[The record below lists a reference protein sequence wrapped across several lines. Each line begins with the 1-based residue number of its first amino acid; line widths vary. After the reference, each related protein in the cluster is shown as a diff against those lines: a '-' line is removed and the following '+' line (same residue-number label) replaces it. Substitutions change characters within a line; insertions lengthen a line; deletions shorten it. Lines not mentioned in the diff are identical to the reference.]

1 MTASLTRHRTRDA
14 LTLDQ
19 AKTELRNLGYE
30 IRDQFPTSP
39 GTCIA
44 LLDGGGWHVTV
55 VLAEHQ
61 VHAHQIVLLSRTA
74 AGRPNRLVCFVDS
87 QVVNHERQPLDVSH
101 AVAAARKFASNV
113 AHATELAAGTA
124 RWAVTR

>member
-1 MTASLTRHRTRDA
+1 MTATLTRHRTRDA

-30 IRDQFPTSP
+30 IRDQFPSSP
-39 GTCIA
+39 GTCIG
-44 LLDGGGWHVTV
+44 LLAGGGFHVTI

-61 VHAHQIVLLSRTA
+61 IHAHQIVLLSRVAT
-74 AGRPNRLVCFVDS
+74 GESNKLVKFVDS

-101 AVAAARKFASNV
+101 AVAAARKFAADV
-113 AHATELAAGTA
+113 AHASDLAAGTA
-124 RWAVTR
+124 RWAVTQ